1 MARRATTTSTWTS
14 PFYQDNKIELN
25 IGVAATA
32 IDRAAHQVELA
43 DGRRLGYEKLLLATG
58 GAPIR
63 LPLPGADLAGVM
75 TLRTIEDSE
84 AIRAAAAGE
93 ATAAARRAVVLGG
106 SFIGSEVAASLAQMG
121 MQVTMV
127 FPEARLLERLGPPEL
142 SAALAARFAEH
153 GVTILSGALPAQLQG
168 AGRGRTSGPCWTAGC
183 WPAELVVMGV
193 GIRLN
198 TALAKAAGLA
208 LGERDAVLVDEN
220 LVSSD
225 PDILAAGDIAAW
237 PDPLGE
243 GRLRVEHWDVARRQG
258 TRAGG
263 NMAGEARPYT
273 ALPYFFSDLF
283 DLSLE
288 VWGEPTGGDDHRP
301 RRTASTRFTLFA
313 SCGQADLGGG
323 CRRARARP
331 QRRCGLVEAR
341 TPTTRGRRPDRE
353 KVDLQASRVE

>member
-1 MARRATTTSTWTS
+1 
-14 PFYQDNKIELN
+14 
-25 IGVAATA
+25 
-32 IDRAAHQVELA
+32 
-43 DGRRLGYEKLLLATG
+43 
-58 GAPIR
+58 
-63 LPLPGADLAGVM
+63 
-75 TLRTIEDSE
+75 
-84 AIRAAAAGE
+84 
-93 ATAAARRAVVLGG
+93 
-106 SFIGSEVAASLAQMG
+106 

-168 AGRGRTSGPCWTAGC
+168 AGRVERVTLLDGRVL
-183 WPAELVVMGV
+183 PAELVGMGV

-273 ALPYFFSDLF
+273 RCPSFSRPVRS
-283 DLSLE
+283 SLRC
-288 VWGEPTGGDDHRP
+288 GAIPPAGDDLRP
-301 RRTASTRFTLFA
+301 RRTWQAPASALCFVA
-313 SCGQADLGGG
+313 GN
-323 CRRARARP
+323 
-331 QRRCGLVEAR
+331 
-341 TPTTRGRRPDRE
+341 
-353 KVDLQASRVE
+353 